1 MVPDAPANPH
11 LPPPTYTSSVSTAPS
26 SNLAAAEEPFDPSTF
41 ALLPLV
47 VNALEA
53 LQRAVIAA
61 QQSQTS
67 LPTANGSDSAM
78 DEADSLI
85 RTVDARIRDAH
96 DLVRSLPGIEVS
108 QAAQVAA
115 LRDAERQLAARR
127 EQLSRALRQ
136 QPASDLGGNTDDR
149 MDIG

>member
-1 MVPDAPANPH
+1 MVPDTPTNPH
-11 LPPPTYTSSVSTAPS
+11 LPPPTYASSVSTAPS
-26 SNLAAAEEPFDPSTF
+26 SNLAAAEDPFDPSTF

-61 QQSQTS
+61 QSQTS
-67 LPTANGSDSAM
+67 SSTANGSDSAM

-115 LRDAERQLAARR
+115 LRDAERQLATRR
-127 EQLSRALRQ
+127 ERLSRALRQ
-136 QPASDLGGNTDDR
+136 PTEKDSSGNTDDR